1 MMDPVDAPEQTPT
14 ARRHWDE
21 VYAHKDVESVS
32 WFQPTPEVSLRL
44 IGLVPGSVLD
54 VGAGASTLVDSLL
67 AQGRTDVTVLDV
79 SAEALEVTRERLGE
93 RGGSVSFVAADV
105 LQWEPGRTFDCWHDR
120 AVFHFLTTPEQQGS
134 YVRTASRTI
143 APGGGL
149 VLGTF
154 ALDGPEQCSGLPTAR
169 YDAAGLAAVFG
180 ADFVL
185 EHTETEVHRTPW
197 GSEQS
202 FTWVLL
208 RRARH

>member
-1 MMDPVDAPEQTPT
+1 MDATEQTPT

-21 VYAHKDVESVS
+21 VYATKDVEAVS

-44 IGLVPGSVLD
+44 IELVPGSVVD

-79 SAEALEVTRERLGE
+79 SAEALEVTRRRLGD
-93 RGGSVSFVAADV
+93 RGSEASFVAADV
-105 LQWEPGRTFDCWHDR
+105 LRWEPGRTFDCWHDR
-120 AVFHFLTTPEQQGS
+120 AVFHFLTAPEQQSS
-134 YVRTASRTI
+134 YVRTASRAI

-154 ALDGPEQCSGLPTAR
+154 APDGPEQCSGLPTAR

-180 ADFVL
+180 DDFVL
-185 EHTETEVHRTPW
+185 EHAETEVHHTPW
-197 GSEQS
+197 GSDQS

-208 RRARH
+208 RRAQH